1 MYPGCDSSYGDDCYE
16 NHWSLITHGFNSDLN
31 PDHIDHDP
39 VRDKERSFDTELTVF
54 SDGSGAVTIDYEKPY
69 IKRDVQQ
76 GGRKMETAYEYPTR
90 WGKPEART
98 QVVKLEQES
107 IYRTDEP
114 ENGDT
119 IAWLNFCG
127 DFKCSETYSGC
138 ISGWWEKED
147 GEISN
152 WDP

>member
-1 MYPGCDSSYGDDCYE
+1 MYPGCDSSYGQDCYE
-16 NHWSLITHGFNSDLN
+16 NHWSYISHGFNDDLN

-39 VRDKERSFDTELTVF
+39 VRDKESSFDTELTVF
-54 SDGSGAVTIDYEKPY
+54 TDGNAAVTIDYEKPY

-76 GGRKMETAYEYPTR
+76 GGRKMETEYKYPTR

-98 QVVKLEQES
+98 QVTKLEQES

-114 ENGDT
+114 DNGDI
-119 IAWLNFCG
+119 IAGLSFSG
-127 DFKCSETYSGC
+127 DFYCSDRYGRT
-138 ISGWWEKED
+138 ISGMWEKED